1 MLHLHNQAV
10 LRRLR
15 GQQIDGKKTDL
26 PTVALFTK
34 NLRTMIKKIH
44 NHVSFRLKEI
54 FIFFPKI
61 SFTILLKVE
70 LK

>member
-15 GQQIDGKKTDL
+15 GQQIDGKKSDL

-34 NLRTMIKKIH
+34 NLRTKIKKIH

-54 FIFFPKI
+54 FIFF
-61 SFTILLKVE
+61 
-70 LK
+70 

>member
-15 GQQIDGKKTDL
+15 GQQIDGKKSDL

-34 NLRTMIKKIH
+34 NLRTKIKKNSQPCKFSFKRDIH
-44 NHVSFRLKEI
+44 FFLKYH
-54 FIFFPKI
+54 
-61 SFTILLKVE
+61 LQYC
-70 LK
+70 